1 MLVKHCAECPQVI
14 ANDGSRLRELLR
26 PDTDALELPYSLAL
40 AELAPGQRSLKHR
53 LAQNEVYHLITG
65 AGRMHVDGENE
76 LVVAGDVIFVPAGA
90 AQWIENPSAMVLSF
104 AVIVSPPWRAHDD
117 ELLA

>member
-40 AELAPGQRSLKHR
+40 AELAPGQ
-53 LAQNEVYHLITG
+53 
-65 AGRMHVDGENE
+65 
-76 LVVAGDVIFVPAGA
+76 
-90 AQWIENPSAMVLSF
+90 
-104 AVIVSPPWRAHDD
+104 
-117 ELLA
+117 